1 MAGSGEAR
9 EGRGSAGLRAGLT
22 GWMTLSPG
30 ALGRRLALASA
41 LIALLCVCAWRPGGT
56 PGSSAA
62 RSAALPLEPRFQP
75 AAQAAPAPPP
85 VPPPV
90 PPALFDLAE
99 PGIDPVRVT
108 AGIDPRTGLRED
120 VLSRGDVATMEAP
133 ALRVTLTRGTGAG
146 AAPTLFVLMARRAA
160 SGPALDRPA
169 LAVIKT
175 GSRDQIRTKFGVVE
189 TLEITF
195 GGPAPRTCLGF
206 VTREAGFRL
215 DGWSCAPLGH
225 PPETL
230 ALACTLDAL
239 SLLDLADPEATAA
252 FSAAHA
258 SPRSCPLTKVAEVS
272 GRVGPGG
279 QRSRNKK

>member
-9 EGRGSAGLRAGLT
+9 EGHGSAGLRAGLT

-30 ALGRRLALASA
+30 ALGRRLVLASA

-62 RSAALPLEPRFQP
+62 RSAVLPLEPRFQP
-75 AAQAAPAPPP
+75 AVQATPA
-85 VPPPV
+85 PPPV

-99 PGIDPVRVT
+99 PGIDPVRAT
-108 AGIDPRTGLRED
+108 AGIDPRTGLRAD
-120 VLSRGDVATMEAP
+120 VLSRGDVATLEAP
-133 ALRVTLTRGTGAG
+133 ALRVTLTRGGDTG

-160 SGPALDRPA
+160 SGPAL
-169 LAVIKT
+169 AVIKT
-175 GSRDQIRTKFGVVE
+175 GSRDEIRTKFGMVE

-206 VTREAGFRL
+206 VTRGAGFRL

-225 PPETL
+225 PPEAS

-239 SLLDLADPEATAA
+239 SLVDLADPEATAA
-252 FSAAHA
+252 FSAAA
-258 SPRSCPLTKVAEVS
+258 PPSRSCPLKQVAEVS
-272 GRVGPGG
+272 ERGGPTG